1 MQFNGLNL
9 PYSKFEMMKKLTGIL
24 LICILT
30 LPVLAQ
36 KKNRVLSGMY
46 LQWGY
51 NTEWYTK
58 SNIHFTMPNG
68 NDFILHNASALD
80 RPDLDAIYKKPKDIS
95 IPQYN
100 YRIGFYL
107 NKSHSKALEVNFD
120 HAKYIVTD
128 GQVVHVTG
136 IIDGKQVNGD
146 STLNPDTFLH
156 FEHTDGA
163 NWLHFNYVH
172 QQTLLTKR
180 NKKPLINFIWKVGA
194 GINIPRTDFTW
205 RGDKLN
211 NDFHVAGY
219 NISAEAGARLYPLKN
234 FFFEFTGKTGYVK
247 YLNALANTNEL
258 KGIRARHGFGY
269 IELIGTIGYDI
280 NF

>member
-1 MQFNGLNL
+1 
-9 PYSKFEMMKKLTGIL
+9 MKKLFVL
-24 LICILT
+24 SFFSILT
-30 LPVLAQ
+30 VTVFAQ
-36 KKNRVLSGMY
+36 QKHRLLSGMY

-68 NDFILHNASALD
+68 TNFTLHNARALD

-107 NKSHSKALEVNFD
+107 NNKHSRAIELNFD

-128 GQVVHVTG
+128 WQRVHVTG
-136 IIDGKQVNGD
+136 TIDGKPVNGD
-146 STLNPDTFLH
+146 STLNPQTFLH

-163 NWLHFNYVH
+163 NWLHINYVH
-172 QQTLLTKR
+172 QQTLLM
-180 NKKPLINFIWKVGA
+180 KKNSKSPLINFIWKAGA

-205 RGDKLN
+205 RGDRLN

-219 NISAEAGARLYPLKN
+219 NISVEAGARIYPLKKI
-234 FFFEFTGKTGYVK
+234 FFEFTGKTGYVK
-247 YLNALANTNEL
+247 YLNALSNSTAQ
-258 KGIRARHGFGY
+258 KGIRARHSFGY
-269 IELIGTIGYDI
+269 FEVIGTIGYDI
-280 NF
+280 KF

>member
-1 MQFNGLNL
+1 MRKLIGL
-9 PYSKFEMMKKLTGIL
+9 IL
-24 LICILT
+24 LSGLT
-30 LPVLAQ
+30 LTASAQ
-36 KKNRVLSGMY
+36 RKNKFISGMY

-51 NTEWYTK
+51 NTEWYTR

-68 NDFILHNASALD
+68 SDFTLHHVQAKN

-107 NKSHSKALEVNFD
+107 NKKHTRAIELNFD

-128 GQVVHVTG
+128 GQTVKVTG
-136 IIDGKQVNGD
+136 TIEGRQAAGD
-146 STLNPDTFLH
+146 STLNPQTFLH

-163 NWLHFNYVH
+163 NWLHFNYVQ
-172 QQTLLTKR
+172 QQTLLMKR
-180 NKKPLINFIWKVGA
+180 NKNPLVTFIWKAGA

-205 RGDKLN
+205 KGDRLN
-211 NDFHVAGY
+211 NDFHIAGY
-219 NISAEAGARLYPLKN
+219 NISIEAGTRIYPLRN

-247 YLNALANTNEL
+247 YLNALANSYAL
-258 KGIRARHGFGY
+258 KGIRARHSFGY
-269 IELIGTIGYDI
+269 VELIGLIGYDI

>member
-1 MQFNGLNL
+1 MKNL
-9 PYSKFEMMKKLTGIL
+9 IG
-24 LICILT
+24 CIVFCSLVFT
-30 LPVLAQ
+30 ASAQ
-36 KKNRVLSGMY
+36 KKGKLISGIY

-58 SNIHFTMPNG
+58 SNIHFKMPG
-68 NDFILHNASALD
+68 GTDFTLHHVKAMD
-80 RPDLDAIYKKPKDIS
+80 RPDLDAIYKEPKDIS

-107 NKSHSKALEVNFD
+107 NKKHSRAVELNFD
-120 HAKYIVTD
+120 HAKYIVTNW
-128 GQVVHVTG
+128 QTVRVTG
-136 IIDGKQVNGD
+136 NIDGTPVNAD
-146 STLNPDTFLH
+146 SVLNPQTFLH

-163 NWLHFNYVH
+163 NWLHLNYVQ

-180 NKKPLINFIWKVGA
+180 NKTPLVTFIWKAGA

-205 RGDKLN
+205 KGDRLN

-219 NISAEAGARLYPLKN
+219 NISAEAGARLYPLKK

-247 YLNALANTNEL
+247 YLNALSNSNAI
-258 KGIRARHGFGY
+258 KGVRARHSFGY
-269 IELIGTIGYDI
+269 IELIGTFGYEI

>member
-1 MQFNGLNL
+1 
-9 PYSKFEMMKKLTGIL
+9 MKTLSIVIL
-24 LICILT
+24 LSLIT
-30 LPVLAQ
+30 LPTLAQ
-36 KKNRVLSGMY
+36 KKNKIFSGMY
-46 LQWGY
+46 IQWGY
-51 NTEWYTK
+51 NTEWYTG

-68 NDFILHNASALD
+68 TNFTLHNVRAHD

-107 NKSHSKALEVNFD
+107 NQKHSRSVELNFD

-128 GQVVHVTG
+128 RQTVHVTG
-136 IIDGKQVNGD
+136 NIEGNPVNGD
-146 STLNPDTFLH
+146 SILSPETFLH

-172 QQTLLTKR
+172 QQTLLYNR
-180 NKKPLINFIWKVGA
+180 NKNPLITFIWKAGA

-205 RGDKLN
+205 KGDKLN
-211 NDFHVAGY
+211 NNFHVAGY
-219 NISAEAGARLYPLKN
+219 NISLETGTRIYLLKK
-234 FFFEFTGKTGYVK
+234 FFLEFTGKTGYVK
-247 YLNALANTNEL
+247 YLNALSNSNAI
-258 KGIRARHGFGY
+258 KGIRARHSFGY
-269 IELIGTIGYDI
+269 IELVGLIGYDI

>member
-1 MQFNGLNL
+1 MNK
-9 PYSKFEMMKKLTGIL
+9 KFAGIALLSFAMITGF
-24 LICILT
+24 
-30 LPVLAQ
+30 AQ
-36 KKNRVLSGMY
+36 KKNSLLTGIY

-51 NTEWYTK
+51 NTEWYTN
-58 SNIHFTMPNG
+58 SNIHFTMSNG
-68 NDFILHNASALD
+68 NDFTLHNAKALD
-80 RPDLDAIYKKPKDIS
+80 RPDLDAIYKTPKDIS

-107 NKSHSKALEVNFD
+107 NKSHTKGLEVNFD

-136 IIDGKQVNGD
+136 IIDGKPVNGD

-163 NWLHFNYVH
+163 NWLHVNYVH

-180 NKKPLINFIWKVGA
+180 DKNPLINFIWKVGA

-205 RGDKLN
+205 RGDRLN

-219 NISAEAGARLYPLKN
+219 NISAEAGARLYPLKK

-258 KGIRARHGFGY
+258 KGNRARHSFEY
-269 IELIGTIGYDI
+269 FELIGTIGYEI

>member
-1 MQFNGLNL
+1 MRSFVLI
-9 PYSKFEMMKKLTGIL
+9 FIL
-24 LICILT
+24 LSASLS
-30 LPVLAQ
+30 LSAQ
-36 KKNRVLSGMY
+36 KKGKLIKGMY
-46 LQWGY
+46 FQWGY

-68 NDFILHNASALD
+68 TNFTLHKAAAHD
-80 RPDLDAIYKKPKDIS
+80 RPDLDAIIEKPGDIS

-107 NKSHSKALEVNFD
+107 NKSHTRALELNFD

-128 GQVVHVTG
+128 GQTVRVSG
-136 IIDGKQVNGD
+136 NIDGKPVNGD
-146 STLNPDTFLH
+146 STLDPQTFLH

-163 NWLHFNYVH
+163 NWLHINYVH
-172 QQTLLTKR
+172 QQTLLMTKNR
-180 NKKPLINFIWKVGA
+180 KHPLINFLWKAGA

-205 RGDKLN
+205 RGDRFN

-219 NISAEAGARLYPLKN
+219 NISAESGVRIYPLKKL
-234 FFFEFTGKTGYVK
+234 FFEFTAKSGYVK
-247 YLNALANTNEL
+247 YINALSNSNEL
-258 KGIRARHGFGY
+258 KGIRARHSFGY
-269 IELIGTIGYDI
+269 LELIGLIGYDI